1 VHTTFVFVT
10 HDQDEALTM
19 SSRIAV
25 MNAGRVEQ
33 LDTPEEIYKRP
44 ATPFVAGFIGQANL
58 LPGRI
63 LRSGGGEVEIELDGG
78 GRGRAA
84 APAGL
89 AAGQRVLLMLRP
101 EQVSLAIGACAD
113 GFAARLAAVDFQGSA
128 FRYALRREDGREVVV
143 TLLPQHQLTGAA
155 AGDQVW
161 VSWEAPLSWVVSDEA

>member
-1 VHTTFVFVT
+1 
-10 HDQDEALTM
+10 M

-63 LRSGGGEVEIELDGG
+63 LRGSAGEVELELDGG

-84 APAGL
+84 APPGL
-89 AAGQRVLLMLRP
+89 AAGRRVLLMLRP
-101 EQVSLAIGACAD
+101 EQVNLTAGTAARAD
-113 GFAARLAAVDFQGSA
+113 GFPARLSSVDFQGSA

-155 AGDQVW
+155 VGDQVW
-161 VSWEAPLSWVVSDEA
+161 VGWDPALSWVVSDEA